1 MRGLT
6 ACVTLGAGF
15 AIVGLVYAPPPPDK
29 GGGGGENWGARISF
43 RDRGTDKITSDF
55 LEYGWQCDGAT
66 YWSWADAE
74 CAEQN
79 PPEASARVHAAI
91 HPKQGTTNFATVTG
105 APKDVCAVRFFV
117 FNWSERTD
125 DPDGPDPDVYGRLYA
140 NNVECERTPCFVES
154 GFPCV
159 EFLDNDDPSAPIDH
173 VAAGFYAKFLFKSS
187 TTRVP
192 LAFGLRTVNPRG
204 PWGAAGSL
212 TFVDDL
218 YVIGPPDVPDDVRI
232 VTTEDPDGVA
242 DADLADLTV
251 RDEYLGT
258 YRMPFEMTVR
268 RVIAP

>member
-43 RDRGTDKITSDF
+43 RDSGTDKITSDF

-74 CAEQN
+74 CNDPEH
-79 PPEASARVHAAI
+79 PEASARVHAAI
-91 HPKQGTTNFATVTG
+91 HPNQGTTNFATVTG

-125 DPDGPDPDVYGRLYA
+125 DSDGPDPDVYGR
-140 NNVECERTPCFVES
+140 
-154 GFPCV
+154 V

-204 PWGAAGSL
+204 PWGAAGYL
-212 TFVDDL
+212 TFVEDL
-218 YVIGPPDVPDDVRI
+218 YVYGTGDERI
-232 VTTEDPDGVA
+232 VTTENWDVPDGSA

-258 YRMPFEMTVR
+258 YRMPFEMTVL